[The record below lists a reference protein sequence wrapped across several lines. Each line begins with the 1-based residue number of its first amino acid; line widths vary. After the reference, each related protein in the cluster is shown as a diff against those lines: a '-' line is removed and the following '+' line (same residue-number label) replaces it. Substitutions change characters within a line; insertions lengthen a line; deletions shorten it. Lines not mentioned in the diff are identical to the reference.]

1 MVVRCGPACRWWCA
15 AGYKSITIHPHTG
28 GDFEYM
34 KAATQT
40 PYGDVAAGWKAEGNN
55 LKSLNVE
62 IPFNTTATVKVPAPS
77 KDAVTCSAGVAAV
90 DYKDGCAIFNV
101 GSGQYTFTVK

>member
-1 MVVRCGPACRWWCA
+1 MRAQAVERLVKNIAR
-15 AGYKSITIHPHTG
+15 YNDHITTGFLGTPHICNVLS
-28 GDFEYM
+28 D
-34 KAATQT
+34 
-40 PYGDVAAGWKAEGNN
+40 YGRSDVAAGWKAEGNT
-55 LKSLNVE
+55 LKSLDVE

>member
-1 MVVRCGPACRWWCA
+1 
-15 AGYKSITIHPHTG
+15 
-28 GDFEYM
+28 M

-40 PYGDVAAGWKAEGNN
+40 PYGDVAAGWKAEGNT
-55 LKSLNVE
+55 LKSLDVE

-90 DYKDGCAIFNV
+90 EYKDGCAIFNV